1 MTHKQSTP
9 RACEG
14 LPAGA
19 ARLGRA
25 ALQNRNHQLL
35 SDTPIGYTLVP
46 RGARTHGP
54 SMDSTASEMGMMGAL
69 RTGNMVFDMI
79 IAMTVPY
86 IFKLLMGTP
95 LTPS

>member
-1 MTHKQSTP
+1 
-9 RACEG
+9 
-14 LPAGA
+14 
-19 ARLGRA
+19 
-25 ALQNRNHQLL
+25 
-35 SDTPIGYTLVP
+35 
-46 RGARTHGP
+46 
-54 SMDSTASEMGMMGAL
+54 MDSTASEMGMMGAL

>member
-1 MTHKQSTP
+1 MTSPMAT
-9 RACEG
+9 
-14 LPAGA
+14 A
-19 ARLGRA
+19 A
-25 ALQNRNHQLL
+25 
-35 SDTPIGYTLVP
+35 S
-46 RGARTHGP
+46 
-54 SMDSTASEMGMMGAL
+54 AL